1 MFKRMILATTFVS
14 FTLMGLAGLADDV
27 GAKARAAFDEG
38 KGLFHDK
45 KYAEAAIAF
54 RRAYELKKTWKLLFN
69 IGQSEAASNNHGLA
83 LEAFEHYLSQGGD
96 EVPKE
101 RQQYV
106 LEEISRLRKMV
117 GILEIQG
124 EEGDIVEV
132 NGKERGALPDASAM
146 RVAMGKAE
154 VRVTRDGQ
162 LVYDRRVEIFGGK
175 TSTLRIPKDAAQD
188 EVKAEP
194 DSDEEDG
201 LSTPEESEEKKRVW
215 TWVAFGIGGASAIGA
230 GITGGLSLSKRA
242 NIDKECNNNICP
254 ERLKDDEKKAFNLA
268 VTTDVL
274 IGVAAIGIGTG
285 ILLYFYEPKWFGTEE
300 IAVVPTVGSE
310 QAGLAIT
317 GRF

>member
-1 MFKRMILATTFVS
+1 MFKTIIVATALVS
-14 FTLMGLAGLADDV
+14 FTLVTFASQADDV
-27 GAKARAAFDEG
+27 GAKARAAFEEG

-45 KYAEAAIAF
+45 KYAEAATAF
-54 RRAYELKKTWKLLFN
+54 RLAYELKKTWKLLFN

-124 EEGDIVEV
+124 EDGDVIEV
-132 NGKERGALPDASAM
+132 NGKERGALPDTSAM

-154 VRVTRDGQ
+154 VRVTRGDQ

-175 TSTLRIPKDAAQD
+175 TSTVRIPKTAPQDDA
-188 EVKAEP
+188 KAEP
-194 DSDEEDG
+194 VSDEEED
-201 LSTPEESEEKKRVW
+201 LSTPEEREENRRVW
-215 TWVAFGIGGASAIGA
+215 TWVAFGIGGASAISA

-254 ERLKDDEKKAFNLA
+254 ERLKDDEKKVFNLA

-274 IGVAAIGIGTG
+274 VGVAAIGIGTG